1 MLGEIIRNRSITE
14 VLHFTT
20 QRGLVGMLAEG
31 EVLSRRLLPANK
43 YLENVAF
50 ANAKFRPEESVHFDK
65 SKDWLD
71 YINLSISEINRSF
84 FDISKRWHKD
94 EDVWWVILSFDA
106 IILEHEG
113 VFFGTTNNKYDGCER
128 GAGPTGLAKLFAKII
143 HREGNWWARRA
154 GRADHL
160 TTCQQAE
167 VLYPS
172 RLSLASLRRIYVSED
187 EQSDMVK
194 SMLRMLDR
202 TDVEVVIR
210 PKKFEGM
217 PN

>member
-1 MLGEIIRNRSITE
+1 MVGKFVKERAISE

-31 EVLSRRLLPANK
+31 EVLSRRILPRNK

-50 ANAKFRPEESVHFDK
+50 TNARFRPEESIHFDK
-65 SKDWLD
+65 SQDWLD

-84 FDISKRWHKD
+84 FDVSKRWHKD
-94 EDVWWVILSFDA
+94 DDVWWVILSFDA
-106 IILEHEG
+106 SILEHEG
-113 VFFGTTNNKYDGCER
+113 VFFGTTNNKYEWCER
-128 GAGPTGLAKLFAKII
+128 GAGPTGLAKLFAMVIR
-143 HREGNWWARRA
+143 REGTWSASRA

-160 TTCQQAE
+160 PTCQQAE

-172 RLSLASLRRIYVSED
+172 RLSLASLRRIYVYED

-202 TDVEVVIR
+202 TDVEVVIC